1 MCSKYLSISLGTAL
15 KYYKREDVQKAIL
28 KCAED
33 KEVAISYSGKGYG
46 KRPDVLKY
54 PRDVLEFVKKGATSF
69 HCSEELWYN
78 PLSVVTGM
86 KPQELNELRKG
97 WDLLLDIDCPELEYS
112 KVAAQLLIQALHHY
126 DVKHVSIKFSGN
138 HGFHI
143 GVPFEAFPE
152 TAAGNKVKDLFPEGP
167 KRIAIFLQE
176 KIRSFL
182 AEHLLKLDSLDI
194 IAKKIGKQTEDLVKD
209 GKFDPFEVLD
219 IDTVL
224 IASRHLYRMPW
235 SLNEKSGLVSV
246 VITPDQILSFKKAN
260 AITAKVNPT
269 MNFMDRSEVIPG
281 EAKRLF
287 VEAFD
292 FNPEIEEPDLKDNK
306 PKEFEPIGEAIAE
319 EFFPPCIINIKK
331 GLDDGKKRAV
341 LVLINFLS
349 SVGWSYSMMEEY
361 LKTWNKNNPDPL
373 REVYIQGQ
381 LKYYKLKKKAV
392 LPPNCNNKAY
402 MVDMGICKPDGLCK
416 RIKNPVNY
424 TIGRHKINEHLSKKQ
439 TKKKSVKTVQSSKP
453 EPL

>member
-1 MCSKYLSISLGTAL
+1 MGSKYLTISLGTAL
-15 KYYKREDVQKAIL
+15 KYYKRDDVQRAIL
-28 KCAED
+28 DCADD

-54 PRDVLEFVKKGATSF
+54 PRDILELVKKGATSF

-112 KVAAQLLIQALHHY
+112 KIAAELLVQALHHY
-126 DVKHVSIKFSGN
+126 DVKHVSVKFSGN

-152 TAAGNKVKDLFPEGP
+152 TVAGKKVKDLFPEGP

-182 AEHLLKLDSLDI
+182 AERLLQLHQLDV
-194 IAKKIGKQTEDLVKD
+194 IAKNIGKQAPDLVKD

-235 SLNEKSGLVSV
+235 SLNEKSGLVSI
-246 VITPDQILSFKKAN
+246 VITPDQILSFKKDN
-260 AITAKVNPT
+260 ATTDKVKPELR
-269 MNFMDRSEVIPG
+269 FMDRSEVIPG

-292 FNPEIEEPDLKDNK
+292 FNPEIEEPTINDNK
-306 PKEFEPIGEAIAE
+306 PKEFEPVGEAISE
-319 EFFPPCIINIKK
+319 EFFPPCILNIKK

-349 SVGWSYSMMEEY
+349 SVGWSYSMIEEY
-361 LKTWNKNNPDPL
+361 IKKWNEKNPDPL

-392 LPPNCNNKAY
+392 LPPNCDNKAY
-402 MVDMGICKPDGLCK
+402 MIDLGVCKPDGLCK

-424 TIGRHKINEHLSKKQ
+424 AIGRDRMSKLQNKKQ
-439 TKKKSVKTVQSSKP
+439 AKKKSVKTVQSSKP